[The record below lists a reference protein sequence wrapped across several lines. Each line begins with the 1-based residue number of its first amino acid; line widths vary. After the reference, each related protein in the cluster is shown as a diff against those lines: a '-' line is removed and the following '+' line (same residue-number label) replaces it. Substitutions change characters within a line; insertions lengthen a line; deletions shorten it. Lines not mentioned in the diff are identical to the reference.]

1 MNFGTVIQAVE
12 ANQEKSENEFTMED
26 LLGLVVDMFNAAG
39 RSFKNANIQGVSKVE
54 DIRVEDDNRFIRNL
68 CKMSI
73 SMGRIYNNN
82 KDLFSENSMT
92 VIERKAIDALSEVEA
107 QAVIL
112 DKQIKEAEE
121 KQQELESRKNDL
133 EKKKEELYSIEF
145 QSRQLEEMKSKYED
159 MLARVDTMQ
168 QEIDNY
174 TSIQI
179 PNVEDQI
186 KTCEETR
193 GKLNQEYSDLC
204 SAYDEAVMKNRE
216 IQQEIE
222 DKEKAVESAQLE
234 RDNYRQKIFEAE
246 KTKTGL
252 QEESNNL
259 SVEEEQIGKDIEAL
273 ELQKDEAIKQIEI
286 IKDKKMS
293 LDDAVRK
300 VLADQNYWE
309 VEQDRAQAE
318 YDRILQDHAE
328 AKNNAEKYETE
339 SRNLSNEIDILKKQ
353 CEEEKAKISNSSE
366 MCELYKSRYA
376 EIKKEQEDKCQD
388 IDNQK
393 KRMENARIEFYILKA
408 DLERVIRNSQIQ
420 HENLEKEQ
428 LQLAD
433 QIKPLLELVKD
444 SNLQKIYENNDNNNG
459 YEMVRTL
466 RTALETV
473 RKQTNDQIR
482 HEKDVF
488 ADTLRKLETD
498 EIYGGV

>member
-1 MNFGTVIQAVE
+1 
-12 ANQEKSENEFTMED
+12 
-26 LLGLVVDMFNAAG
+26 
-39 RSFKNANIQGVSKVE
+39 
-54 DIRVEDDNRFIRNL
+54 
-68 CKMSI
+68 
-73 SMGRIYNNN
+73 
-82 KDLFSENSMT
+82 
-92 VIERKAIDALSEVEA
+92 
-107 QAVIL
+107 
-112 DKQIKEAEE
+112 
-121 KQQELESRKNDL
+121 
-133 EKKKEELYSIEF
+133 
-145 QSRQLEEMKSKYED
+145 
-159 MLARVDTMQ
+159 
-168 QEIDNY
+168 
-174 TSIQI
+174 
-179 PNVEDQI
+179 
-186 KTCEETR
+186 
-193 GKLNQEYSDLC
+193 
-204 SAYDEAVMKNRE
+204 MKNRE

-259 SVEEEQIGKDIEAL
+259 RVEEEQIGKDIEAL
-273 ELQKDEAIKQIEI
+273 ELQKDDAIKQIEI

-339 SRNLSNEIDILKKQ
+339 SRKLSNEIDILKKQ

-366 MCELYKSRYA
+366 MRELYKSRYA

-420 HENLEKEQ
+420 HENLEKKQ

-444 SNLQKIYENNDNNNG
+444 SNLQKTYENNDNNNG